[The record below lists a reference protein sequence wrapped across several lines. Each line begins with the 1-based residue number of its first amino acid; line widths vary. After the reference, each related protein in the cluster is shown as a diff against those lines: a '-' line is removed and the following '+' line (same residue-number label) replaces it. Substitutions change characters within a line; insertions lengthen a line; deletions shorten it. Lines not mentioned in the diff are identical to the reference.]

1 MRKNIIA
8 SILTLGIA
16 GFAYAAPPQDTK
28 PLVDDKKIHLQYEAT
43 IDSLSE
49 QLAVVKKENKS
60 LKAELLAARAVLKKL
75 RGERAT
81 RENPSEKAKS
91 LRDKLMEKF
100 DKNDDGVL
108 DAKERPNRVQM
119 QEFYRNL
126 RK

>member
-8 SILTLGIA
+8 TILTLGIA

-28 PLVDDKKIHLQYEAT
+28 PLVDDKKIHLQYEQA
-43 IDSLSE
+43 IDELTK
-49 QLAVVKKENKS
+49 QLAVAKKENDS
-60 LKAELLAARAVLKKL
+60 LKNELLAARAVLKKL

-81 RENPSEKAKS
+81 RQNPSEKVKT

-100 DKNDDGVL
+100 DKNEDGLL
-108 DAKERPNRVQM
+108 DKNERPNRVQM